1 MQFYSVTITGLFQNG
16 LIDSLYPLLSLSHYV
31 YIYIYI
37 YIYIYLYI
45 LLRRYFY
52 FSQNVTSKGLKVTL
66 LVKGYLIEHV
76 SLGFNIYHLRLQ
88 CSKWDT
94 L

>member
-1 MQFYSVTITGLFQNG
+1 MQSYSVTITGLFQNG
-16 LIDSLYPLLSLSHYV
+16 LIDSLGYISLSLSHYV
-31 YIYIYI
+31 YI
-37 YIYIYLYI
+37 YI

>member
-37 YIYIYLYI
+37 YIYI

-52 FSQNVTSKGLKVTL
+52 FSQNVTSKGLEVTL

>member
-31 YIYIYI
+31 YIYI
-37 YIYIYLYI
+37 YI